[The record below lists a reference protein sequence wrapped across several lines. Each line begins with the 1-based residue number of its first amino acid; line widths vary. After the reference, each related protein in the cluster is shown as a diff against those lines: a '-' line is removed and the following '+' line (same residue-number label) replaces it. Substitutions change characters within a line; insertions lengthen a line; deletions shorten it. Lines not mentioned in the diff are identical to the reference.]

1 MIKIGCCGFPV
12 SQELYYKT
20 FNCCEIQI
28 TFYTFPNLSLLEKWR
43 KKAPLDF
50 SFILKASQL
59 ITHPASSPTYKRFQ
73 PSSFPL
79 VSFVEKN
86 FGLFRLTKETKT
98 AWEETKRQAEVLKT
112 KVILLQTPPSFSEVE
127 ENIENIYSFFSKI
140 DRKNLTLV
148 WEPRGRW
155 QDETLK
161 KISQELNL
169 ILAFD
174 PMRKLPISGLFQ
186 KKGKT
191 PCAFYF
197 RLHGGKG
204 YRHKFTQEELNQ
216 IAQEAISRKDG
227 YIMFNNITM
236 FEDAKNMK
244 EIMEEFVDESRGIKK

>member
-12 SQELYYKT
+12 SRELYYKT
-20 FNCCEIQI
+20 FNCCEVQI
-28 TFYTFPNLSLLEKWR
+28 TFYTFPSISILEKWR
-43 KKAPLDF
+43 EEAPTDF

-73 PSSFPL
+73 PTSFLLSP
-79 VSFVEKN
+79 FDEKK

-98 AWEETKRQAEVLKT
+98 AWEETKRRAEVLKAEI
-112 KVILLQTPPSFSEVE
+112 ILFQTPPSFSEAK
-127 ENIENIYSFFSKI
+127 ENIENIYSFFCQI
-140 DRKNLTLV
+140 DRRRLTLV
-148 WEPRGRW
+148 WEPRGKW

-169 ILAFD
+169 VLAFD
-174 PMRKLPISGLFQ
+174 PMVKLPMPDLFQ
-186 KKGKT
+186 KRGKA

-204 YRHKFTQEELNQ
+204 YRHKFTEEELNQ
-216 IAQEAISRKDG
+216 IAQEAVSRKDG

-236 FEDAKNMK
+236 FEDAKKMK
-244 EIMEEFVDESRGIKK
+244 RIFPCIKQR